1 MTAASPARMASA
13 QSRSGRKRGP
23 VAAWLFSSKSL
34 AMWTVRGILLM
45 LVTLVLEVVVR
56 AELVNPF
63 FVPRP
68 TDFLPRMVQ
77 NFFEPKFLSY
87 TGTTFAEIGVAFLGS
102 AILGLGIGFLLW
114 RFGTLGRAYEPLV
127 AALFSSP
134 LVLLY
139 PVFVIFFG
147 RTPLAIVALATIF
160 STLPIIL
167 YTRQALSSVSPTF
180 LKVGTSLN
188 LSEWSNFRHIL
199 IPAAAPTIFT
209 GFRIGLTYVLIV
221 VIAMEFILQI
231 GGLGNFISEVAL
243 RFRAIELYAGVTLVI
258 LLSAVFIAFTY
269 KIENMVRR

>member
-1 MTAASPARMASA
+1 MTEAPPAQISMRLG
-13 QSRSGRKRGP
+13 SGRDRGP
-23 VAAWLFSSKSL
+23 LTAWLFSSTPL
-34 AMWTVRGILLM
+34 AMWTVRGMVLL
-45 LVTLVLEVVVR
+45 LLTVLLEVIVT

-68 TDFLPRMVQ
+68 SEFLPRMVQ
-77 NFFEPKFLSY
+77 NFFDPKFLSY
-87 TGTTFAEIGVAFLGS
+87 TGTTFAEIGIAFLGS
-102 AILGLGIGFLLW
+102 AVVGLGIGFLLW
-114 RFGTLGRAYEPLV
+114 RFGILGKAYEPLI

-147 RTPLAIVALATIF
+147 RTPLAIVALATVF

-199 IPAAAPTIFT
+199 IPAAAPTVFT

-231 GGLGNFISEVAL
+231 GGLGNFISEVSL
-243 RFRAIELYAGVTLVI
+243 RFRAVELYAGVTLVI

-269 KIENMVRR
+269 KIENLVRR